1 MPSPDVIS
9 LGRSIAGF
17 PMVKLFHDAGAK
29 GDRERAVRLLRKRL
43 KEFEALDGPPGTWD
57 RSDFELALVEA
68 ERGNYNRACRLL
80 EMPHNALRD
89 LVYTGVIDPRRLA
102 STSKRYRHRIEAID
116 ASKKG

>member
-1 MPSPDVIS
+1 
-9 LGRSIAGF
+9 
-17 PMVKLFHDAGAK
+17 MVKLFHDAGAK
-29 GDRERAVRLLRKRL
+29 GDRDLAVRLLRKRL
-43 KEFEALDGPPGTWD
+43 KEFEALDGPPGPWD

-102 STSKRYRHRIEAID
+102 STSKRYRHRIEAIG